1 MMRRYIGR
9 ATGQRRKQ
17 KPPTLLISSG
27 IAAVTGLILIAVFI
41 MNPGADRSSR
51 EEGSRPSVGVTPDP
65 TDTPTELSGTAL
77 L

>member
-17 KPPTLLISSG
+17 KPPTLLIASG

-41 MNPGADRSSR
+41 MNPGADR
-51 EEGSRPSVGVTPDP
+51 PS
-65 TDTPTELSGTAL
+65 ERKE
-77 L
+77 